1 MPKNQNPPTLTKLRK
16 YLNADALFTTIR
28 GFFKKVKDHRKNH
41 AKIPL
46 VDILMSTFAMFSLKD
61 PSLLRFD
68 ERRLNECE
76 AQNLN
81 NIFGIANIP
90 ADSTIREALDSV
102 DPKSFRP
109 AYKAVLRNLQRGKAL
124 KQMTFLDEYYLIAL
138 DGTGT
143 YSSENLGSAS
153 CQTKVSK
160 KTGRTVYYQQM
171 LGAAIICPGKKEV
184 IPLMPEMIIPQ
195 DGTNKNDCERNACRR
210 WLIEFRREH
219 PHLKVVITE
228 DALSPNAPHIR
239 DLKDHNCRF
248 ILGVKPGDHQFL
260 YEHFSKAKDEGRVSS
275 YKYID
280 PENPKIKHDF
290 VFINQVP
297 LNKSNQD
304 ILVNFLVHQEFG
316 PKGFK
321 EFHWVTDFTL
331 TNDNVYQIMRGGR
344 ARWKIENETFNTLK
358 NQGYNLGH
366 NFGLGYKHLSE
377 NFAIIM
383 MLAFL
388 VDQALQLACPVF
400 KAALKK
406 ARRKKY
412 FWENQRS
419 AIKFKVFD
427 SMEMLYITLLCK
439 NKIQNP
445 AINDS
450 S

>member
-1 MPKNQNPPTLTKLRK
+1 MPTNQNPTALTKLRK
-16 YLNADALFTTIR
+16 HLNADALFATTR
-28 GFFKKVKDHRKNH
+28 GCFNKVKDYRINQE
-41 AKIPL
+41 KIPL
-46 VDILMSTFAMFSLKD
+46 VDILMSVFAMFSLKD

-68 ERRLNECE
+68 KRRLNEFE
-76 AQNLN
+76 AQNLK
-81 NIFGIANIP
+81 NIFGMTSIP
-90 ADSTIREALDSV
+90 ADSTIRDALDPV
-102 DPKSFRP
+102 NPESFRP
-109 AYKAVLRNLQRGKAL
+109 TFKAVFRDLQRGKAL
-124 KQMTFLDEYYLIAL
+124 EQMTFLGKYYLIAI

-143 YSSENLGSAS
+143 YASENIGSAS

-160 KTGRTVYYQQM
+160 KTGRTVYHQQM
-171 LGAAIICPGKKEV
+171 LGAAMVCPGKREV

-195 DGTNKNDCERNACRR
+195 DGKNKNDCERNASRR
-210 WLIEFRREH
+210 WLTKFRRDH

-260 YEHFSKAKDEGRVSS
+260 YEHFSKARDEGRVNS
-275 YKYID
+275 YKCID
-280 PENPKIKHDF
+280 PVDSETRHDF

-304 ILVNFLVHQEFG
+304 ILVNFLVYQEFG

-358 NQGYNLGH
+358 NQGYNLEH
-366 NFGLGYKHLSE
+366 NYGLGYKHLSE
-377 NFAIIM
+377 NFALIM

-388 VDQALQLACPVF
+388 VDQALQLACPLF
-400 KAALKK
+400 KAAFKK
-406 ARRKKY
+406 AERKKY
-412 FWENQRS
+412 LWEYQR
-419 AIKFKVFD
+419 ALFKSLTLE
-427 SMEMLYITLLCK
+427 SMETLYKALLYGYK
-439 NKIQNP
+439 RQKPI
-445 AINDS
+445 INDS

>member
-1 MPKNQNPPTLTKLRK
+1 MPNNPPTLTKLRK
-16 YLNADALFTTIR
+16 HLNADSLYATIR
-28 GFFKKVKDHRKNH
+28 ACFSKVKDYRKNQ

-76 AQNLN
+76 AQNLQ
-81 NIFGIANIP
+81 NIFGITSIP
-90 ADSTIREALDSV
+90 ADSTIRETLDPV
-102 DPKSFRP
+102 NPESFRP
-109 AYKAVLRNLQRGKAL
+109 TFKAVFRNLQRGKAL
-124 KQMTFLDEYYLIAL
+124 EQMTFLGNYYLIAL

-143 YSSENLGSAS
+143 YSSENIGSAS

-160 KTGRTVYYQQM
+160 KTGRTVYHQQM
-171 LGAAIICPGKKEV
+171 LGAAMVCPGKKEV

-195 DGTNKNDCERNACRR
+195 DGKNKNDCERNASRR
-210 WLIEFRREH
+210 WLTKFRRDH
-219 PHLKVVITE
+219 PHLNVVITE
-228 DALSPNAPHIR
+228 DALSPNAPHIQ

-248 ILGVKPGDHQFL
+248 ILGVKLGDHQFL
-260 YEHFSKAKDEGRVSS
+260 YEYVSKATNEGHASS
-275 YKYID
+275 YECID
-280 PENPKIKHDF
+280 PVDLETRHKF
-290 VFINQVP
+290 LFINQVP

-304 ILVNFLVHQEFG
+304 ILVNFLVYQEFG

-331 TNDNVYQIMRGGR
+331 TNDNVYQVMRGGR

-358 NQGYNLGH
+358 NQGYNLEH

-377 NFAIIM
+377 NFVHIM

-388 VDQALQLACPVF
+388 VDQALQLACPLF
-400 KAALKK
+400 KDTFKK
-406 ARRKKY
+406 AKRKKY
-412 FWENQRS
+412 LWEYQRS
-419 AIKFKVFD
+419 LFKCIVFE
-427 SMEMLYITLLCK
+427 SMEVLYKALLYGY
-439 NKIQNP
+439 KIQAP
-445 AINDS
+445 IINDS